1 MHAEGS
7 LEVGLRHPR
16 CSSFGGEKMLTQIAA
31 QVTEPVMP
39 PSFGILGFVLIV
51 NAILFISA
59 LISIARNR
67 AYTSRGTVV
76 RALIVLAVP
85 VLGPILWFMIGRRTA
100 WDNLRV
106 SQR

>member
-1 MHAEGS
+1 
-7 LEVGLRHPR
+7 
-16 CSSFGGEKMLTQIAA
+16 MLTQIAA

-67 AYTSRGTVV
+67 AYTSGGTVV
-76 RALIVLAVP
+76 WALIVLAVP
-85 VLGPILWFMIGRRTA
+85 VLGSILWFMIGRRTA
-100 WDNLRV
+100 RDNLRV
-106 SQR
+106 SPEVTR

>member
-1 MHAEGS
+1 
-7 LEVGLRHPR
+7 
-16 CSSFGGEKMLTQIAA
+16 MLTQIAA

-67 AYTSRGTVV
+67 AYTSGGTVV
-76 RALIVLAVP
+76 WALIVLAVP
-85 VLGPILWFMIGRRTA
+85 VLGSILWFMIGRRTA